1 MRARKGV
8 AGDFFSAFDTFEKE
22 GVTGAL
28 GDAQIGA
35 DGSQQIR
42 GKNVVDR
49 DEVTLFRETLEF
61 AVRGSPAGSW
71 ESVHGSDRV
80 PEMLEAG
87 RNLRSTVFSSQTREA
102 YYCITSGWPGL
113 FVGG

>member
-8 AGDFFSAFDTFEKE
+8 AGDFFAAFDAFEKE
-22 GVTGAL
+22 GVPCTL

-35 DGSQQIR
+35 NGSQQIG

-61 AVRGSPAGSW
+61 AEVRLDH
-71 ESVHGSDRV
+71 ESRFTVPTEFSIDRFPFKLKEKPIITLLRAV
-80 PEMLEAG
+80 P
-87 RNLRSTVFSSQTREA
+87 V
-102 YYCITSGWPGL
+102 YP
-113 FVGG
+113 